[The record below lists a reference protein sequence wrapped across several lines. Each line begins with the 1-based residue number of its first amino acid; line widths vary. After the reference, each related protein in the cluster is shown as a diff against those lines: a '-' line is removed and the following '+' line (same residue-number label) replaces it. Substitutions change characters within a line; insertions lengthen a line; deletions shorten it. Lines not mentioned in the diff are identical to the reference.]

1 MKFNTIVLLFVSAT
15 VALKVREDPAA
26 APGDAAKKDAAI
38 EKAAKGEENAK
49 EAKDEDWQ
57 NPYGHVGT
65 FGEYEGKIG
74 GASKLINGT
83 KVAIEKKE
91 AEAAGKLQP
100 DPEAKLGDK
109 IDGEIKE
116 EEKSTDTPAK
126 EEAKK

>member
-15 VALKVREDPAA
+15 VALKVREDPAPA
-26 APGDAAKKDAAI
+26 DAAKNDAAI

-74 GASKLINGT
+74 GKSKIINGT
-83 KVAIEKKE
+83 KLALEKKE
-91 AEAAGKLQP
+91 AEKEGKLQP
-100 DPEAKLGDK
+100 EPEAKAGEK
-109 IDGEIKE
+109 IDSEI
-116 EEKSTDTPAK
+116 K

>member
-1 MKFNTIVLLFVSAT
+1 MNFNTIVLLFVGAT
-15 VALKVREDPAA
+15 VALKVSEDPAV

-38 EKAAKGEENAK
+38 DK

-74 GASKLINGT
+74 GNSKLINGT

-100 DPEAKLGDK
+100 DPEAKLGEK

-116 EEKSTDTPAK
+116 EEKSADTPAK

>member
-1 MKFNTIVLLFVSAT
+1 MKFNTIVLLFVSAA
-15 VALKVREDPAA
+15 VALRVREDPA
-26 APGDAAKKDAAI
+26 PGDKAKTDASI

-74 GASKLINGT
+74 GSSKLINGT

-116 EEKSTDTPAK
+116 EEKSADTPAK